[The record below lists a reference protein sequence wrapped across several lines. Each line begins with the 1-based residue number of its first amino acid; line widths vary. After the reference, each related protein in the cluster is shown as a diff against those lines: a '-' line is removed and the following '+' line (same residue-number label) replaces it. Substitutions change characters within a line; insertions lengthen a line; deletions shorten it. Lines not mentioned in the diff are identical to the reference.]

1 MQSFFKGK
9 LSKTMLTSAMVLALA
24 LAGTSLAGAAQ
35 DKVFRVAVASD
46 VTALDP
52 HVQLSEETI
61 AYSHW
66 VFDPLVRWTKDMKIE
81 PRLAERWEQI
91 NPTTWRF
98 YLRKGV
104 KFHSGNEFTAKD
116 VVWTMDRLKRAPDYK
131 GLFEP
136 FAPAKAVDNYTVDII
151 THKPY
156 GLVLN
161 MMTYLFPMDS
171 AFYTGTDQNGQP
183 KDAVN
188 KTAPSF
194 ANLNASGT
202 GPFKVKSR
210 QQDVEMVLEA
220 HPDYWG
226 PRGNVGTM
234 IITPMKNDATRVST
248 LLSGSADMIMP
259 VPTQDY
265 DRLDK
270 NKQVQLVTM
279 SSTRIITIQLNQ
291 KNNKALADPR
301 VREAIICATDNQAI
315 VDKIMRGYT
324 KAATQQ
330 IPEQMLGHNPNL
342 KPRYN
347 LERAKQLL
355 KEAGYDKGLQL
366 NMISPNNRYVNDE
379 KISLAFVN
387 MMAKAGITVSLK
399 TMPRTQYWD
408 VYDAMEADISLLGWH
423 PDTED
428 AGNYTEYLLMCPST
442 ETGYGQYN
450 ANRYCNPRVDELALA
465 CQTETDV
472 TKRTAMLQEI
482 EQIAYDDAAFVP
494 MHFEPHGWAA
504 RPNLKNFE
512 DVLNSMNFP
521 YFGDLVME

>member
-1 MQSFFKGK
+1 MQSIFNGK
-9 LSKTMLTSAMVLALA
+9 IAKTMLAMSVVLALA
-24 LAGTSLAGAAQ
+24 FSGASLAGAAQ
-35 DKVFRVAVASD
+35 DMVFRLAVASD

-52 HVQLSEETI
+52 HVQLSEESI

-66 VFDPLVRWTKDMKIE
+66 VFDPLVRWTKEMKIE
-81 PRLAERWEQI
+81 SRLAERWEQV

-104 KFHSGNEFTAKD
+104 KFHSGNEFTAQD
-116 VVWTMDRLKRAPDYK
+116 VVWTIDRLKKAPDYK

-136 FAPAKAVDNYTVDII
+136 FGQAKAVNDYTVDIV

-161 MMTYLFPMDS
+161 MMTYVFPMDS
-171 AFYTGTDQNGQP
+171 KYYSGTDANGQP

-202 GPFKVKSR
+202 GPFMVKSR

-220 HPDYWG
+220 HPQYWG
-226 PRGNVGTM
+226 PRGNVKTM
-234 IITPMKNDATRVST
+234 VITPMKNDATRVST

-265 DRLDK
+265 DRLKK
-270 NKQVQLVTM
+270 NDQIQLVTM
-279 SSTRIITIQLNQ
+279 ASTRIITIQLNQ
-291 KNNKALADPR
+291 KINKALADPR

-324 KAATQQ
+324 NAATQQ
-330 IPEQMLGHNPNL
+330 LPEKMMGYNPDL

-347 LERAKQLL
+347 LERAIQLL
-355 KEAGYDKGLQL
+355 REAGYGKGLKL

-379 KISLAFVN
+379 KVALAFVN

-408 VYDAMEADISLLGWH
+408 VYDAMESDISLLGWH

-428 AGNYTEYLLMCPST
+428 AGNYTEYLLMCPDQK
-442 ETGYGQYN
+442 TGYGQYN
-450 ANRYCNPRVDELALA
+450 ANQYCNKRVDELALA

-472 TKRTAMLQEI
+472 AKRTAMLQEI
-482 EQIAYDDAAFVP
+482 EKIAYNDAAFVP
-494 MHFEPHGWAA
+494 MHFEPLGWAA

-512 DVLNSMNFP
+512 AVLNSMNFP